1 MLIALLV
8 TMLGRR
14 AEAQSAPASFGAT
27 LSSEGPATVKSS
39 QQAAQGLV
47 PDAPGQEAEGYQAD
61 GRIYGTVT
69 DPRGNVVVGANVT
82 LEAEPS
88 KAQQAAQTDTS
99 GSFTFPDLAA
109 GSYRVIIAA
118 KGFANWTGSEIA
130 LSRGQYYDVPEIVL
144 KIAPANTNVDV
155 TFTRYDEAEEQI
167 KAQEQQRI
175 LAVFPNFYTS
185 YIWHAVPM
193 TAGQKF
199 RLALRTSIDPV
210 TFAVAGA
217 TAGIEQSQNYFSGYG
232 QGGEGYAKRFGASY
246 ADDVIDTMIGSAILP
261 SILRQDPRYFYKG
274 TGSIPSRALYAISTV
289 VICRGDNG
297 RWQPNYS
304 NVAGNLISAG
314 ISNLY
319 YPASNRNGAAETI
332 DNALIS
338 TAEGAATALLQE
350 FVIKKLSR
358 GVQQQPLPSTQP
370 VPASS
375 N

>member
-1 MLIALLV
+1 MLAMLLCG
-8 TMLGRR
+8 MLGVR
-14 AEAQSAPASFGAT
+14 AHAQSGPVKSALTPSYGSPLASE
-27 LSSEGPATVKSS
+27 SSS
-39 QQAAQGLV
+39 QQVAPSTV
-47 PDAPGQEAEGYQAD
+47 PNAPGQSTGGQQAD

-69 DPRGNVVVGANVT
+69 DPHGNVVVGASVSLDAVPSQGRQTQVT
-82 LEAEPS
+82 DS
-88 KAQQAAQTDTS
+88 S
-99 GSFTFPDLAA
+99 GAFTFPDLAA
-109 GSYRVIIAA
+109 GTYRVTITA
-118 KGFANWTGSEIA
+118 KSFADWVRSDIA
-130 LSRGQYYDVPEIVL
+130 LSAGQYYDLPEIVL
-144 KIAPANTNVDV
+144 KVAPANTNVEV
-155 TFTRYDEAEEQI
+155 VFTPYEEAEEQI

-185 YIWHAVPM
+185 YVWHAVPM
-193 TAGQKF
+193 TSGQKF
-199 RLALRTSIDPV
+199 RLAVRTSIDPV
-210 TFAVAGA
+210 TFVVAGA
-217 TAGIEQSQNYFSGYG
+217 TAGIEQWQNYFSGYG
-232 QGGEGYAKRFGASY
+232 QGADGYAKRFGAAY
-246 ADDVIDTMIGSAILP
+246 ADDVIDTFIGSAILP

-274 TGSIPSRALYAISTV
+274 TGSIPSRAFYAISTV

-319 YPASNRNGAAETI
+319 YPASNRNGAVETI

-358 GVQQQPLPSTQP
+358 GVPQQPPSSQP
-370 VPASS
+370 TPAKL